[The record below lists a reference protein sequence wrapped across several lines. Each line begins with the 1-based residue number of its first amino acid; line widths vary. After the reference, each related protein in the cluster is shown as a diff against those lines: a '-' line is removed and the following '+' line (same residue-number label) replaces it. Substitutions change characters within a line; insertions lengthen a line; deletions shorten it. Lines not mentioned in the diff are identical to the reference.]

1 MLRFWGILRTQT
13 ITKGH
18 PTIQFTPAT
27 ACFATRHGTFAPRE
41 FQYETSDGESG
52 TLIHRFSRHIALTKR
67 DYTDKEKYG
76 FKVSNFYPLPD
87 VTTYDQQIR
96 ELCTTDLAKLITF
109 TTDFRSKTDTRSYT
123 EIVNALDEEC
133 VGRVGSATA
142 YELMEMLHG
151 FMYLLPN
158 KIAQLQSYRSAMPK
172 LIELFNNSPN
182 ERDFLTIVFFLG
194 LWKRQQTG
202 TVLMK
207 EFLQNHLERYLTPEL
222 GRLDFTILA
231 NATYKTSVRIADES
245 DAFRSRLVSEIE
257 SFEEDGDPA
266 LLVTLIKCA
275 RMNRLPSDTIVAK
288 VRSYV
293 NANAQRQELDFR
305 GLAHLFAY
313 LADNRVKDDPLSA
326 LFIDACWNRFE
337 NEVRLNGFEPSSQS
351 CRPKDI
357 ATFLWSCSTLSIPLE
372 ATGMNGNMLEK
383 AIRLKLEA
391 GEYRSSPDVLV
402 DTVLSLWLGGRQSLG
417 LLKLLFKD
425 RALVQNLRKDRTK
438 VESRKDLLLSCAE
451 IDFPESVEMIKS
463 IRKPGDA
470 FVLDRRAPDFLV
482 RPALRQVGECLEQMQ
497 IASFAYNLPVK
508 HLNIAG
514 LLVTHKNRDGSVK
527 NLDVLDDKHCL
538 SDRETPVGLMK
549 LKLRI
554 LEDKAIEQVTI
565 NVCNLQTPDELAAEL
580 RKVLQ
585 SDAVHKG

>member
-1 MLRFWGILRTQT
+1 MLRLWGLLRTQS
-13 ITKGH
+13 ITKGY
-18 PTIQFTPAT
+18 PAIELTPAT

-87 VTTYDQQIR
+87 VSTYDQEIR

-133 VGRVGSATA
+133 VGRVGSATT

-172 LIELFNNSPN
+172 LIELFNDSPN

-194 LWKRQQTG
+194 LWKRNQTG

-231 NATYKTSVRIADES
+231 NASYKTSVRVADES
-245 DAFRSRLVSEIE
+245 DAFRSRLVAEID

-275 RMNRLPSDTIVAK
+275 RMNRLPSEAIIAK

-293 NANAQRQELDFR
+293 KANAHSRELDFR

-326 LFIDACWNRFE
+326 LFIDTCWNRFE
-337 NEVRLNGFEPSSQS
+337 NEVRLNGFESSSQS

-357 ATFLWSCSTLSIPLE
+357 ATFLWSCSTLSIPLD
-372 ATGMNGNMLEK
+372 ATGMNVNMLEK

-391 GEYRSSPDVLV
+391 GEYRNAPDVLV
-402 DTVLSLWLGGRQSLG
+402 DTVLSLWLGGRQPLG

-451 IDFPESVEMIKS
+451 IDLPESMDMIKK

-470 FVLDRRAPDFLV
+470 FVLDRRAPEFLV
-482 RPALRQVGECLEQMQ
+482 RPALRRVAECLEQMK

-514 LLVTHKNRDGSVK
+514 LLVQQKNSAGSVK
-527 NLDVLDDKHCL
+527 NLDVLDEKHCL

-554 LEDKAIEQVTI
+554 LEDKSIERATI

-580 RKVLQ
+580 RRVLQ
-585 SDAVHKG
+585 SDAV